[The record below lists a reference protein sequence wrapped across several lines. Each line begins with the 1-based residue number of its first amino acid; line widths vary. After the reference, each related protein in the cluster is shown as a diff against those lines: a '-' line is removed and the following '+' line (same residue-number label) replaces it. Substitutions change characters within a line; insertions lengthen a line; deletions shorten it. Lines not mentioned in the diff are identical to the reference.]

1 MSVTRNLRL
10 FVGVAFFLPFSMGMT
25 GCPGTPL
32 PIDPGPQN
40 PDPGTDPNNNPNPG
54 TDPNTDPGNNPD
66 PGNDPGQTP
75 DPNAGFTI
83 MPALRGGSEAIIAG
97 SNVTAAAGFVP
108 PANFNIGRIA
118 LSGDGKYV
126 WFYLFWDSVSPA
138 PADWIRLYRISIDGA
153 SASRWLINEEAEA
166 IGGGFLASSFD
177 GASAIY
183 EMQRCEFAPVIC
195 RSESRFLKMGPGS
208 AAAAFYDTENDAG
221 LPSVGGPRLTN
232 DGQLAYW
239 HENER
244 LWRVSTSGGAA
255 QELASVAHLNFNG
268 PWNPFTGGQLFG
280 MDITSNGG
288 EWLLGVRFT
297 DPNTNQLRWELVKG
311 AGALPQNMNGIAKQ
325 TTQALVPAVQV
336 SADGGVIGY
345 EESNAFGLGGSF
357 VQSGTFAGDL
367 RNAASPNASGA
378 YQLILAKNGNR
389 ALVEVNMSN
398 QRTPVFH
405 DISPGRR
412 LRAGSSC
419 FAGTA
424 GGVHSRQ
431 ISTDGNVSVG
441 LWNARAIGTPLN
453 NLYVLRDGATNLV
466 GYPQIGAVLMKYDA
480 TADALTIR
488 VQATSSNGFDRI
500 YLLPMYRGIEP
511 VGAIADAQN
520 PLYDERF
527 GGGVNLSTVFAP
539 VAGLADTYERTIPM
553 KGKYASLNE
562 HFSVRIIAINKD
574 STRTTFRDYALLP

>member
-1 MSVTRNLRL
+1 MSVTRQLRIL
-10 FVGVAFFLPFSMGMT
+10 IGFALVLVFSMGMT

-32 PIDPGPQN
+32 PVDPGPQN
-40 PDPGTDPNNNPNPG
+40 PDPGTDPNNNPDPG
-54 TDPNTDPGNNPD
+54 TDPNTDPNNPGNNPD
-66 PGNDPGQTP
+66 PGTP

-83 MPALRGGSEAIIAG
+83 MPALRGGSEALIAG

-126 WFYLFWDSVSPA
+126 WFYLFWDSISTA
-138 PADWIRLYRISIDGA
+138 PADWIRLYCIDTSGM
-153 SASRWLINEEAEA
+153 SAQRSMINEEAEA

-177 GASAIY
+177 GSSAIY

-195 RSESRFLKMGPGS
+195 RSESRFLKMAPGGT
-208 AAAAFYDTENDAG
+208 ATPFYDTENDAG

-232 DGQLAYW
+232 DGQMAFW

-244 LWRVSTSGGAA
+244 LWRVSTAGGAA

-280 MDITSNGG
+280 VDITSNGG

-311 AGALPQNMNGIAKQ
+311 AGALPQTMTGISKQ
-325 TTQALVPAVQV
+325 TTQALLPAVQM

-345 EESNAFGLGGSF
+345 EESNAFGQGGSF

-367 RNAASPNASGA
+367 RNATSPNASGA
-378 YQLILAKNGNR
+378 YNLVLARSGNR
-389 ALVEVNMSN
+389 ALIEVNISN

-405 DISPGRR
+405 DVSPGRR
-412 LRAGSSC
+412 LRAGTSC
-419 FAGTA
+419 YAGTA

-431 ISTDGNVSVG
+431 ISTDGTVSVG

-453 NLYVLRDGATNLV
+453 NLYVLRDGATNLA
-466 GYPQIGAVLMKYDA
+466 GHPQIGEVRIKYDA
-480 TADALTIR
+480 TADALAIR
-488 VQATSSNGFDRI
+488 VHATSNDGLDRV

-520 PLYDERF
+520 PLYDERY
-527 GGGVNLSTVFAP
+527 GGGVNLSTVFTP
-539 VAGLADTYERTIPM
+539 VTGLADTYERVIPM
-553 KGKYASLNE
+553 KGKYASLSE
-562 HFSVRIIAINKD
+562 HFAGRIIAINKD
-574 STRTTFRDYALLP
+574 STRTTYRDYSLKP